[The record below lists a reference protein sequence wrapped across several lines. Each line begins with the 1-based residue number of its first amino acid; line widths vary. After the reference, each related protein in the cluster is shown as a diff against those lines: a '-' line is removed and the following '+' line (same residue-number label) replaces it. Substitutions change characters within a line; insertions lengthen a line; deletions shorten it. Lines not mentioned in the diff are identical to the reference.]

1 MLTRILFAV
10 SIAALYVLHQDLW
23 FWRSPRP
30 LLFGFLPPA
39 LWYHALYCG
48 ATALLMWALTRA
60 AWPAHL
66 ESADRDRGR

>member
-39 LWYHALYCG
+39 LWYHALYCA

-66 ESADRDRGR
+66 ESPDHDRGR